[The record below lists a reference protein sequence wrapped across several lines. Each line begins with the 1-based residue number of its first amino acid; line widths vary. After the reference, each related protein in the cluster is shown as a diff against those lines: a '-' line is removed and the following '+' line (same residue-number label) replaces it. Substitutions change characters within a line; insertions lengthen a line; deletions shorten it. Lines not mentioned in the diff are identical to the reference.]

1 MYKMQIL
8 LCVCNFHRYLHAC
21 NEKKLKNCVN
31 KTKEEDDFV
40 WKQESLSFGHGGKVC
55 VIRKR
60 SYVCCDCVLKAYS
73 YKCSTPS
80 CSGYICMP
88 WSGPF
93 WERLFLQLQLPLLL
107 PLIADDDEDHL
118 LQQCHRYQHHLLL
131 HQQHLDDM
139 GSPALLKKCQ
149 WGCLWGKQCNYCC

>member
-1 MYKMQIL
+1 MYAIFTDIYML
-8 LCVCNFHRYLHAC
+8 VT
-21 NEKKLKNCVN
+21 KKLKNCVN

-40 WKQESLSFGHGGKVC
+40 SKKESLSFGHGGKVC

-93 WERLFLQLQLPLLL
+93 
-107 PLIADDDEDHL
+107 
-118 LQQCHRYQHHLLL
+118 
-131 HQQHLDDM
+131 
-139 GSPALLKKCQ
+139 
-149 WGCLWGKQCNYCC
+149 